1 MIEILILL
9 ETTQLIFSKLSSCID
24 IDLPDLDADIGV
36 ASCQ

>member
-9 ETTQLIFSKLSSCID
+9 ETTQLIFSKLSCID